1 MNKIILINI
10 LDNYHIRI
18 QFQDGETKTIDF
30 KPLIGKGISSLLL
43 DKEYFGKASIDNGG
57 GLEWPNGMDFC
68 PNFLKDYKSK
78 SETSSL
84 TSHTI

>member
-1 MNKIILINI
+1 MNKILSINI
-10 LDNYHIRI
+10 LDNYLIRM

-43 DKEYFGKASIDNGG
+43 DKEYFGKASIDIGG

-68 PNFLKDYKSK
+68 PNFLKDYKPK
-78 SETSSL
+78 SEISSL
-84 TSHTI
+84 ISK